1 MRSGWT
7 ALVTRPKPWLT
18 LPPGQPII
26 PSGKRPMESNIKS
39 FELFVP
45 GRICIFGEHSDWA
58 GGYRRTNSQIEKGH
72 TLITGTNQG
81 LFAIVKPHPSRFVFH
96 TTLPDGGRD
105 SLSLPMRAEDL
116 LVAAQKGGFFSY
128 VAGVAYQIM
137 THYHVEGIEI
147 DNYKTDLPLRK
158 GLSSSA
164 AVCVLVARAFNRL
177 YQLRMTV
184 RGEMDFAYRGE
195 ITTPSR
201 CGRMDQGC
209 AYGVKPILMTFDCDA
224 IEVDELTVGADLYF
238 VIADLSV
245 GKDTV
250 RILRDL
256 NKAFPF
262 AETGV
267 HEEVQRYLGP
277 VNRDIVQRAIT
288 AFKAGDARRI
298 GALMS
303 EAQNHFDAYLAP
315 ACPAELTAPVLH
327 SVLKNPALQSLI
339 YGGKGVGSQ
348 GDGSVQFIA
357 RDAGCQGE
365 LVEILNTKLH
375 MPAVPLTIPRSRKI
389 RKALITAAGYGTRL
403 FPMTKIIRKEFMPVF
418 DESGNLKP
426 LILANVEETLGAGVE
441 EIAVIV
447 QEDERPLFDRLF
459 NEPVRPDILDRLSPE
474 NQEYATRLQRV
485 GEHITLIPQREQKGL
500 GHAILSAKAWI
511 GSEPFLLVLGDH
523 YFSSKSDITCASQ
536 LVAAYESSEEI
547 VIGLVRAPASESYR
561 FGCATGEWVRE
572 GKVLSITRLVEK
584 PDPDFARQYL
594 TGSGTDADSVLTVF
608 GLYVLKPVV
617 LEYIERTIRENKLER
632 GEIGLTTALEAMRE
646 EIPLR
651 GVVLEGERTDIG
663 VPSGYEKA
671 MTAAIRI
678 AAQASGS

>member
-1 MRSGWT
+1 
-7 ALVTRPKPWLT
+7 
-18 LPPGQPII
+18 
-26 PSGKRPMESNIKS
+26 MESIKKS

-58 GGYRRTNSQIEKGH
+58 GGYRRTNSQIEKGC

-81 LFAIVKPHPSRFVFH
+81 LFATVKLHPSQFVFH

-105 SLSLPMRAEDL
+105 SLSLPMRAEEL
-116 LVAAQKGGFFSY
+116 LAAAQEGGFFSY

-137 THYHVEGIEI
+137 THYHVGGIEI
-147 DNYKTDLPLRK
+147 DNFKTDLPLRK

-224 IEVDELTVGADLYF
+224 IDVDELTVGADLYF
-238 VIADLSV
+238 VIADLAA

-256 NKAFPF
+256 NRAFPF
-262 AETGV
+262 AETEV
-267 HEEVQRYLGP
+267 HTNVQRYLGP
-277 VNRDIVQRAIT
+277 MNRNIVQRAVAAIN
-288 AFKAGDARRI
+288 KGDARLI

-303 EAQNHFDAYLAP
+303 EAQSQFDACLAI

-327 SVLKNPALQSLI
+327 SVLSNPSLQPLI

-357 RDAGCQGE
+357 RDAGCQRE
-365 LVEILNTKLH
+365 LVEILNNELH
-375 MPAVPLTIPRSRKI
+375 MPAMPLTIPRSRKI

-418 DESGNLKP
+418 DERGNLKP
-426 LILANVEETLGAGVE
+426 LILANVEEALAAGVE

-459 NEPVRPDILDRLSPE
+459 SEPVRPGILDRLSPE
-474 NQEYATRLQRV
+474 NQEYAARLQRI
-485 GEHITLIPQREQKGL
+485 GEHITLIPQQEQKGL

-511 GSEPFLLVLGDH
+511 GDEPFLLVLGDH
-523 YFSSKSDITCASQ
+523 YFSSKSDLPCASQ
-536 LVAAYESSEEI
+536 LVEAYESSEEI
-547 VIGLVRAPASESYR
+547 VIGLVPAPASESYR

-572 GKVLSITRLVEK
+572 GRVLSITRMVEK

-594 TGSGTDADSVLTVF
+594 TGSVTDADSVLTVF
-608 GLYVLKPVV
+608 GLYVLKPIV
-617 LEYIERTIRENKLER
+617 LQYIERTIQEHKLER
-632 GEIGLTTALEAMRE
+632 GEIGLTSALEELRT

-651 GVVLEGERTDIG
+651 GIVLDGERIDIG
-663 VPSGYEKA
+663 VPSAYEKA
-671 MTAAIRI
+671 MTATIRI
-678 AAQASGS
+678 AAQASGA